1 MRVVTIVSLA
11 ASAVLGLGALVV
23 AKVMLPNSAAAKSP
37 LIQAQAQ
44 GEPIVVASRAI
55 KYGEKLQAGM
65 LTVIKVPKAAI
76 PEGAFTTVNA
86 VLAADRGG
94 APVALSPLAAREAL
108 LPMKISGPGSRPI
121 VSAAIAEGMRA
132 YTLKVD
138 DASGVGGHALPG
150 DHVDVVLLRDL
161 TPSGPERNFISYVVV
176 QNARVLGMDLNADPT
191 SDKPASPDT
200 ATVEVSV
207 EDSQKLSVASTLGTL
222 SLALRRNGAAEITDA
237 RPLRTNDFLVGGAR
251 PAARATRTASA
262 GPARPYSAILIVEGE
277 RSKRPGGGGGRT
289 PRPAAPAAAPAP
301 SAGAP
306 VPSASGASAT

>member
-23 AKVMLPNSAAAKSP
+23 AKVMLPNSAAASSP
-37 LIQAQAQ
+37 LNQAQVQ
-44 GEPIVVASRAI
+44 GEPMVVASRAI

-65 LTVIKVPKAAI
+65 LTVIKAPKTAI
-76 PEGAFTTVNA
+76 PEGAFTTVDA

-94 APVALSPLAAREAL
+94 APVALSPLAAREPL

-138 DASGVGGHALPG
+138 DATGVGGHALPG
-150 DHVDVVLLRDL
+150 DHVDVMLMRDL
-161 TPSGPERNFISYVVV
+161 TPTGPERNYISYVVV

-222 SLALRRNGAAEITDA
+222 SLALRRNGAAEITA
-237 RPLRTNDFLVGGAR
+237 AKPIRTSDFLGGGR
-251 PAARATRTASA
+251 PAVRTRAAP
-262 GPARPYSAILIVEGE
+262 GPARTYSAILIVEGE
-277 RSKRPGGGGGRT
+277 RSKRGGGGGGGRS
-289 PRPAAPAAAPAP
+289 RPATPAPAP
-301 SAGAP
+301 LPAPGAP
-306 VPSASGASAT
+306 PPSASGASTI